1 MIKYTQLHN
10 TNRKNLIEVLPLQKP
25 FTVLIEPSSLCNFR
39 CVQCF
44 QSLKEKSYFSE
55 TKANMPIGR
64 FQLVLDQLAAWPGPK
79 IKVLK
84 LTIYGEP
91 LMNPDFPKMVQL
103 AVASGVAERV
113 EMTTNASLLK
123 PAIAE
128 QLVDS
133 RIDYI
138 RVSIYGTN
146 QEKHEAVTG
155 TKTHLESIHDNL
167 AALQDIKQKR
177 GADRPFVT
185 CKSLDSF
192 CEEDNACFLSLFQP
206 VADEVYLD
214 KPHGWIQVKEKDFIE
229 GYYGES
235 SSLAKEDLL
244 ASTLQRTACPMP
256 FTTMAVRANGDV
268 SPCCVDFIGGTN
280 LGNIERKS
288 LKDLWHS
295 EEWFLFQKMHL
306 ENRMRE
312 NPSCAR
318 CEIYRSTHY
327 TKDTVDGFPVDRLL
341 RMRSGNAPASA
352 EGDAHAK

>member
-1 MIKYTQLHN
+1 MIKYTELHK
-10 TNRKNLIEVLPLQKP
+10 TNRQNLVEVLPLLKP

-55 TKANMPIGR
+55 TKANMPLER
-64 FQLVLDQLAAWPGPK
+64 FRRVLDQLASWPGPK
-79 IKVLK
+79 IKALK

-91 LMNPDFPKMVQL
+91 LVSPDFPEMARL

-128 QLVDS
+128 QLVAAGL
-133 RIDYI
+133 DYI
-138 RVSIYGTN
+138 RVSIYGAT
-146 QEKHEAVTG
+146 QAKHEAITG
-155 TKTHLESIHDNL
+155 SRTHLEMIRDNL
-167 AALQDIKQKR
+167 AALQEIKR
-177 GADRPFVT
+177 RTSSEHPFVS
-185 CKSLDSF
+185 CKTLDTFSP
-192 CEEDNACFLSLFQP
+192 DNDVFMNLFRP

-214 KPHGWIQVKEKDFIE
+214 KPHGWIRVDEKDFIE
-229 GYYGES
+229 GYYGEAAGQAREG
-235 SSLAKEDLL
+235 LIAD
-244 ASTLQRTACPMP
+244 STRRTACPMP

-280 LGNIERKS
+280 LGNIEQTT
-288 LKDLWHS
+288 LQDLWHS
-295 EEWFLFQKMHL
+295 EKWFQFQKMHL

-318 CEIYRSTHY
+318 CEIYLSNHY
-327 TKDTVDGFPVDRLL
+327 TKDTVDGFPVGKLL
-341 RMRSGNAPASA
+341 GATDHGKETGSNR
-352 EGDAHAK
+352 D